1 MLIRPQQKLR
11 DKLFY
16 NNLLL
21 VVVIFSIICFITSL
35 NLQASTSV
43 GRTDYEIREGMTYG
57 PIKIDKQPKIYKIT
71 ADFRGN
77 NTSTYLSGEV
87 LDEDKDTLYEFGK
100 DLWHESGY
108 DSEGYWS
115 ESDDR
120 MTAYLTFK
128 EKGTYY
134 IQFNTE
140 EKNMRNIDIT
150 IQLVKGSYVAHSQF
164 GSLFLLIAMIIFFML
179 NKQWVCEKLAVI
191 NEKIE
196 EMSDD

>member
-21 VVVIFSIICFITSL
+21 IVVIFSIICFITSM
-35 NLQASTSV
+35 NLQASTSL
-43 GRTDYEIREGMTYG
+43 GRTDYDIREGMTYG
-57 PIKIDKQPKIYKIT
+57 PIKIDKQPKIYKIK
-71 ADFRGN
+71 ADFGGS

-87 LDEDKDTLYEFGK
+87 LDKDKDTLYEFGK

-108 DSEGYWS
+108 DSDGYWS
-115 ESDDR
+115 ESER
-120 MTAYLTFK
+120 KMTAYLTFK

-179 NKQWVCEKLAVI
+179 NKQWIFEKLTVI

>member
-21 VVVIFSIICFITSL
+21 IVVIFSIICFITSM

-43 GRTDYEIREGMTYG
+43 GRTDYDIREGMTYG
-57 PIKIDKQPKIYKIT
+57 PIKIDKQPKIYKIK
-71 ADFRGN
+71 ADFRGS

-87 LDEDKDTLYEFGK
+87 LDKDKDTLYEFGK

-115 ESDDR
+115 ESER
-120 MTAYLTFK
+120 KMTAYLTFK

-179 NKQWVCEKLAVI
+179 NKQWVCEKLTVI